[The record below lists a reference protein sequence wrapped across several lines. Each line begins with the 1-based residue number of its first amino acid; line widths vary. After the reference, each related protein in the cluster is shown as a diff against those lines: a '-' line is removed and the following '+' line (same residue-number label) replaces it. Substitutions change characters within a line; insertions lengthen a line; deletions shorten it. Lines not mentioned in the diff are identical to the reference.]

1 MSSAT
6 TAADGPRTAWRLI
19 IPTVMDIVPTYAM
32 FMDTNRN
39 LAAAFWHWYFLA
51 QPEPFPERLIGN
63 DPDFFYE
70 TCLVGW
76 AQRAS
81 TISIPRCLPGTARR
95 GESCD
100 DTRNVLGLSR
110 RRWDRPA
117 ARQY

>member
-1 MSSAT
+1 
-6 TAADGPRTAWRLI
+6 
-19 IPTVMDIVPTYAM
+19 MDIVPTYAM

-81 TISIPRCLPGTARR
+81 TISIPRCLSGTAQR